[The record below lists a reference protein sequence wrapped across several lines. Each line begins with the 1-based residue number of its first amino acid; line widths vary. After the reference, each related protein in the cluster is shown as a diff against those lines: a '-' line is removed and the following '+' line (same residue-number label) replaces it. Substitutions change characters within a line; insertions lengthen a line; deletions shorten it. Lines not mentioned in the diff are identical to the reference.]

1 MMPDAWQQV
10 WAAAR
15 DGDLQRHGDAIHH
28 GKSPID
34 TKPCVRSGQAGM
46 QVPLRVLVCQVPKA
60 GQVSPPVPVHAG
72 LLHPLGHPIVVH
84 SLSDCCGSVLW
95 RGLLCTLCALF
106 VHSLSDCCGSVL
118 WRGLLCTLCALF
130 VPASV
135 CSRPRPLERAV
146 RVQRSVAGAVQG
158 AVLLEACCG
167 REA

>member
-106 VHSLSDCCGSVL
+106 V
-118 WRGLLCTLCALF
+118 
-130 VPASV
+130 PASV